1 MLGGAVVFAQGK
13 STREWN
19 MYMGNL
25 VIQRNQL
32 LQGWQGRLGV
42 GERNRLRS
50 EMASMAN
57 FETRRE
63 QGSTER
69 LTPQAEISMI
79 NEAIVILERFIRM
92 NEAAKASTERRLT
105 QQDIQ
110 TIQND
115 TNHWT
120 AHLRDCEQIK
130 AGLAGSA
137 GSAASG
143 GQAQGGNPEASCM
156 TIIEE
161 QCKKPTEE
169 AATKCDVDI
178 NENIRNARSEL
189 GTIGNTATQMAG
201 MAATAHANAGSTSA
215 TGAAPSTGTAQTCSM
230 MANVAA
236 GVNGAIAAYRMDC
249 SSGYESCR
257 DSCSSL
263 LSKLRSDRNLTSNS
277 ASRQVR
283 DCNGALEGA
292 IARVQELQTQCSRLS
307 SRASESTAGMQG
319 AAGNLLS
326 GAARCIENTVAGGL
340 EAYCRQNPGAA
351 VCANLGGQAAIN
363 CDDGSAA
370 SASATVCICR
380 RNPYDSRC
388 GNQATNQNIATNSS
402 LGGAPLS
409 GTPTSG
415 QDLNA
420 GIDGSDPIT
429 ANLTPGQE
437 VGGQKTS
444 LPGVGSGDGLQVGEG
459 GSGGGRAPFDPFN
472 GPKIFG
478 RTGGGSGQG
487 GSGWPSGRSG
497 AGYGT
502 GVYGKTTSGMGN
514 SALRDFL
521 PNGMQDPQRGLA
533 GSAGGILGPNVN
545 IWEKINNRYVDHSLT
560 KQSLLPPNY
569 QATPQEVQ
577 RRPGQ

>member
-1 MLGGAVVFAQGK
+1 MGFAQGK
-13 STREWN
+13 SQRELNAYMAQLTRERTQAIDRW
-19 MYMGNL
+19 Y
-25 VIQRNQL
+25 QRL
-32 LQGWQGRLGV
+32 SQGEKNRMT
-42 GERNRLRS
+42 GERARIEALRS
-50 EMASMAN
+50 ELNGGDTQPLAPQV
-57 FETRRE
+57 E
-63 QGSTER
+63 ST
-69 LTPQAEISMI
+69 
-79 NEAIVILERFIRM
+79 NLERFVSTFREWIASNETTMNNSDNRGLTANDRAAIRADI
-92 NEAAKASTERRLT
+92 NHWQAHLGANVEIIRRL
-105 QQDIQ
+105 
-110 TIQND
+110 
-115 TNHWT
+115 
-120 AHLRDCEQIK
+120 
-130 AGLAGSA
+130 GS
-137 GSAASG
+137 STASG
-143 GQAQGGNPEASCM
+143 ARSEGGNPEASCM

-169 AATKCDVDI
+169 AATKCDVDL

-263 LSKLRSDRNLTSNS
+263 LSKLRSDRNLTATST
-277 ASRQVR
+277 AARQVPA
-283 DCNGALEGA
+283 CQGALEGA
-292 IARVQELQTQCSRLS
+292 IARAQESQTQCTRLS

-326 GAARCIENTVAGGL
+326 GATRCIEQTVAGGL
-340 EAYCRQNPGAA
+340 EAYCQQNPGAA
-351 VCANLGGQAAIN
+351 VCASLAGQAVIN

-380 RNPYDSRC
+380 RNHLDSRC

-420 GIDGSDPIT
+420 GIDGSTPIS